1 MAGQEPFARI
11 GENPIV
17 CILRIVLLGPMGIGK
32 TTAIRSLCG
41 DMMVDCDVPN
51 MDPVSSE
58 KTSTTVGADFGV
70 VDLDGGE
77 QLHIYGSPGQDRF
90 DFVRGWLLS
99 MAIGVV
105 VMIDAN
111 EAGAVDMAEQ
121 YLRTVHAVSETM
133 PCMLLLARPISPEA
147 SNRFASKLTSALGIA
162 VPMIA
167 VDVREK
173 SQMLDALDIFSSL
186 LITI

>member
-1 MAGQEPFARI
+1 M
-11 GENPIV
+11 

-41 DMMVDCDVPN
+41 DLMVDCDVPN
-51 MDPVSSE
+51 MDPSSVA
-58 KTSTTVGADFGV
+58 KANTTVGADFGV

-90 DFVRGWLLS
+90 DFMRGWLLS
-99 MAIGVV
+99 MAIGVI
-105 VMIDAN
+105 VMVDAN
-111 EAGAVDMAEQ
+111 EANAVRTVKQ
-121 YLRTVHAVSETM
+121 YLQTVFSVSEDM
-133 PCMLLLARPISPEA
+133 PCMLLLARPISAEA
-147 SNRFASKLTSALGIA
+147 SNRFASQLTATLGIA

-167 VDVREK
+167 VDVRER

-186 LITI
+186 LVPI